1 MYALSFKASA
11 TLSVSVPAMT
21 ATMSTYYMP
30 TTGATTANYGFS
42 KYHFYTVAD
51 TWS

>member
-1 MYALSFKASA
+1 MYSLSFKASA
-11 TLSVSVPAMT
+11 TLSASEPAMT